1 MLTEHEINVIQ
12 GCISNYIS
20 TAQQQKNSLTIGVQ
34 QCSTLNDFF
43 DAKIKDCYNVL
54 EKLNHLTDKSRI
66 ELKLSDRGFTTA
78 ELLKAEQ
85 VIKNLLAQ

>member
-1 MLTEHEINVIQ
+1 
-12 GCISNYIS
+12 
-20 TAQQQKNSLTIGVQ
+20 
-34 QCSTLNDFF
+34 
-43 DAKIKDCYNVL
+43 VL